1 MTNQN
6 YIDQLRLPIIQS
18 PMFIVSNARLVIASS
33 KAGIVGSFPTANC
46 RTLEALDQEFTEITQ
61 ALGSGKDALP
71 WAVNIIVSKMY
82 ARSKDDIEL
91 ILKHKPPIVITSLG
105 NPKEVVQ
112 KVHDYGGLVY
122 SDVINL
128 YHSKKAI
135 NAGVDGLILVCNGA
149 GGHTGDLSPFA
160 FISEVRS
167 IFDGTIIVG
176 GSISSGDSVL
186 AIQAL
191 GADMAY
197 MGTRFIATEESD
209 ATEEYKQMIL
219 NASASDIIKSNK
231 ITGVNGNWLEQSLN
245 NAGINP
251 NAGGI
256 QSTIS
261 NFKKMIMPLIK
272 QKLKVDFDVSKA
284 SAKRWKDIFESD
296 STPSDNDESISPD
309 AEGELEVPIVEPEI
323 PATPNENPD
332 EEVDAVM
339 DEYDIND
346 GKKVFDPKLRLEYIL
361 ISTFVGAKMPSKNA
375 ISILSILNFFNTDK
389 TMFK

>member
-6 YIDQLRLPIIQS
+6 YINRLRLPIIQS

-46 RTLEALDQEFTEITQ
+46 RTLEALDETFTEITE
-61 ALGSGKDALP
+61 ALGSGEGALP

-82 ARSKDDIEL
+82 ARSNDDIDL
-91 ILKHKPPIVITSLG
+91 ILKHKPPVVITSLG
-105 NPKEVVQ
+105 NPEEVVR
-112 KVHDYGGLVY
+112 KVHEYGGLVY

-135 NAGVDGLILVCNGA
+135 SAGVDGLILVCNGA

-160 FISEVRS
+160 FVSEVRQL
-167 IFDGTIIVG
+167 FDGTIIVG

-197 MGTRFIATEESD
+197 MGTRFIATQESD
-209 ATEEYKQMIL
+209 ATEDYKKMIL

-231 ITGVNGNWLEQSLN
+231 ITGVNGNWLEESLK
-245 NAGINP
+245 NAGISP
-251 NAGGI
+251 NASGI

-261 NFKKMIMPLIK
+261 DFKKMVMPLIK
-272 QKLKVDFDVSKA
+272 QKLKVDFDVTKA
-284 SAKRWKDIFESD
+284 TAKRWKDIFSAGQGVG
-296 STPSDNDESISPD
+296 SISNVPSVED
-309 AEGELEVPIVEPEI
+309 LVLELERQYTE
-323 PATPNENPD
+323 
-332 EEVDAVM
+332 
-339 DEYDIND
+339 
-346 GKKVFDPKLRLEYIL
+346 
-361 ISTFVGAKMPSKNA
+361 SKNR
-375 ISILSILNFFNTDK
+375 II
-389 TMFK
+389 

>member
-6 YIDQLRLPIIQS
+6 YINRLRLPIIQS

-46 RTLEALDQEFTEITQ
+46 RTLEALDETFTEITE
-61 ALGSGKDALP
+61 ALGSGEGALP

-82 ARSKDDIEL
+82 ARSNDDIDL

-105 NPKEVVQ
+105 NPEEVVR
-112 KVHDYGGLVY
+112 KVHEYGGLVY

-135 NAGVDGLILVCNGA
+135 SAGVDGLILVCNGA

-160 FISEVRS
+160 FVSEVRQ

-197 MGTRFIATEESD
+197 MGTRFIATQESD
-209 ATEEYKQMIL
+209 ATEDYKKMIL

-231 ITGVNGNWLEQSLN
+231 ITGVNGNWLEESLK
-245 NAGINP
+245 NAGISP
-251 NAGGI
+251 NASGI

-261 NFKKMIMPLIK
+261 DFKKMVMPLIK
-272 QKLKVDFDVSKA
+272 QKLKVDFDVTKA
-284 SAKRWKDIFESD
+284 TAKRWKDIFSAGQGVG
-296 STPSDNDESISPD
+296 SISSVPSVED
-309 AEGELEVPIVEPEI
+309 LVLELERQYTE
-323 PATPNENPD
+323 
-332 EEVDAVM
+332 
-339 DEYDIND
+339 
-346 GKKVFDPKLRLEYIL
+346 
-361 ISTFVGAKMPSKNA
+361 SKNR
-375 ISILSILNFFNTDK
+375 II
-389 TMFK
+389 

>member
-1 MTNQN
+1 MTNKN
-6 YIDQLRLPIIQS
+6 FIENLKLPIIQS

-33 KAGIVGSFPTANC
+33 KAGIIGSFPTANC
-46 RTLEALDQEFTEITQ
+46 RTLEALDQEFSQITES
-61 ALGSGKDALP
+61 LGSGDGAMP

-82 ARSKDDIEL
+82 ARSNDDIEL

-105 NPKEVVQ
+105 NPKDVVK
-112 KVHDYGGLVY
+112 KVHEYGGLVY

-135 NAGVDGLILVCNGA
+135 SAGVDGLILVCNGA

-160 FISEVRS
+160 FVAEVRS

-245 NAGINP
+245 NAGINT
-251 NAGGI
+251 NSGGI

-261 NFKKMIMPLIK
+261 DFKKMIMPLIK

-284 SAKRWKDIFESD
+284 SAKRWRDIFSAGQGVG
-296 STPSDNDESISPD
+296 SIANVPSVEDLVL
-309 AEGELEVPIVEPEI
+309 ELEQQ
-323 PATPNENPD
+323 
-332 EEVDAVM
+332 
-339 DEYDIND
+339 Y
-346 GKKVFDPKLRLEYIL
+346 LE
-361 ISTFVGAKMPSKNA
+361 SKNR
-375 ISILSILNFFNTDK
+375 IS
-389 TMFK
+389 